1 MGASMRPTLKDVA
14 QAAGVSITTVSV
26 VLNEKREGIRVAE
39 ATRDRVRRAA
49 DELGYRP
56 NQMARGLRQRSSGA
70 IGFLSDRVTT
80 TPFAVGMLAAAQEV
94 AAQHGHPLFIVS
106 ISDEEGKL
114 RLDLATEQLIEHQVS
129 TFVVAAM
136 YHRPVEPVEDLPAS
150 TVFVNAFAT
159 DGPYRSIVPDDRGAA
174 YTAVTELLG
183 LGHRRIA
190 YLDDNT
196 GAVASGLRLQGYLD
210 AHRDHGVAPDP
221 RLHVQV
227 PSSVRGGVFGG
238 ELIDL
243 PEQVRPTGVFCF
255 NDRTAMGLYRAARVR
270 GLRVPDDL
278 SVIGFDDQEYI
289 ASELDPPLTT
299 MRLPHEEMGRIAIAT
314 VLGLETP
321 DARWV
326 PDGRDGAIARITCPL
341 VRRESASHLSSGQGT
356 R

>member
-1 MGASMRPTLKDVA
+1 MGASLRPTLKDVA

-39 ATRDRVRRAA
+39 GTRDRVRRAA

-56 NQMARGLRQRSSGA
+56 NQMARGLRRRSSGA

-80 TPFAVGMLAAAQEV
+80 TPFAVAMLAAAQEV

-106 ISDEEGKL
+106 IADEEGKL
-114 RLDLATEQLIEHQVS
+114 CLDQATEQLVEHQVS

-136 YHRPVEPVEDLPAS
+136 YHRPVEPVEGLPAS
-150 TVFVNAFAT
+150 TVFVNSFAT
-159 DGPYRSIVPDDRGAA
+159 EGPYRSIVPDERGAA
-174 YTAVTELLG
+174 YTAVAELLG

-210 AHRDHGVAPDP
+210 AHRDYGVAPDP

-227 PSSVRGGVFGG
+227 PSSVRGGMFGG

-243 PEQVRPTGVFCF
+243 PEQVRPTAVFCF

-278 SVIGFDDQEYI
+278 SVIGFDDQDYI

-299 MRLPHEEMGRIAIAT
+299 MRLPHAEMGRLAIEA
-314 VLGLETP
+314 VLELEP
-321 DARWV
+321 SDAGWV
-326 PDGRDGAIARITCPL
+326 SDGRDGTIARIACPL
-341 VRRESASHLSSGQGT
+341 VRRGSAIDIGQGK

>member
-1 MGASMRPTLKDVA
+1 MGASLRPTLKDVA

-26 VLNEKREGIRVAE
+26 VLNEKRDGIRVAE

-80 TPFAVGMLAAAQEV
+80 TPFAVAMLAAAQEV
-94 AAQHGHPLFIVS
+94 AAVQGHPLFIVS
-106 ISDEEGKL
+106 IADEEGKL
-114 RLDLATEQLIEHQVS
+114 RLGQAVEQLVEHQVS

-136 YHRPVEPVEDLPAS
+136 YHRPVEPVEELPAS
-150 TVFVNAFAT
+150 TVFVNSFAT
-159 DGPYRSIVPDDRGAA
+159 EGPYRSIVPDEKAAA
-174 YTAVTELLG
+174 YAAAAELLG

-190 YLDDNT
+190 YLDDDT

-210 AHRDHGVAPDP
+210 AHLDHGVDPDP

-238 ELIDL
+238 ELLDL
-243 PEQVRPTGVFCF
+243 PEQVRPTAVFCF

-278 SVIGFDDQEYI
+278 SVIGFDDQDYI

-299 MRLPHEEMGRIAIAT
+299 MRLPHAEMGRLAIEA
-314 VLGLETP
+314 VLGLDAP
-321 DARWV
+321 DAGWV
-326 PDGRDGAIARITCPL
+326 ADGGDGTIARIACPL
-341 VRRESASHLSSGQGT
+341 VRRGSASHLA